1 MFKNINNINNKLSSI
16 TKLAFSETTEL
27 NETLT
32 FLDKYNPDQFEII
45 GSDHDV
51 KKGLLPKIIKSK
63 WEGKKDR
70 AYLNGKRLYARLLI
84 KKKN

>member
-1 MFKNINNINNKLSSI
+1 MDYKGMMGVPI
-16 TKLAFSETTEL
+16 
-27 NETLT
+27 T

-63 WEGKKDR
+63 WQGKIDR

-84 KKKN
+84 KKKK